1 MRLGEG
7 ASAKTLRH
15 LLLAAMLAVTMTVA
29 ACGSD
34 DDGGSTGGSTGTS
47 TAATVAE
54 EPAAP
59 AEAGDVPT
67 PGDVSGREERAGY
80 VYAGTD
86 EQVEEARAAG
96 EQDAGDPVDPPTG
109 KKIGMILLS
118 EQSATSRS
126 ASDAAKRIADLFG
139 FSVEV
144 CDPNFDAQKVQQC
157 ATSIAAKKPDA
168 VISVSQNPGPMGSGV
183 KQVADQ
189 GGLWFGVG
197 SGGEPSEYVND
208 YGIDGIRLAEVLDQ
222 FMFATIKE
230 KNPDGDGKIFA
241 ITAPTVGVASKN
253 SGDQLKRDVESA
265 EGFELI
271 DHNLDL
277 ANAVQDTL
285 NTTRQTLEQ
294 NPSLSAMWTLCD
306 FCVPLMA
313 QTTEQK
319 QPDRKTVVV
328 GQFSS
333 PESIADVRAGKV
345 DGIADYPWASQ
356 VWVAMDQALQ
366 KWARDQDPVKGFDVF
381 GSYSLPFMEPYVI
394 TPDNAL
400 DSGPAPIYGPDFETY
415 FRAKWA
421 KEFGVG
427 S

>member
-1 MRLGEG
+1 MKRFGEG
-7 ASAKTLRH
+7 TIVKPLR
-15 LLLAAMLAVTMTVA
+15 LLALVAMLVAAMALA

-34 DDGGSTGGSTGTS
+34 DEGGSTGSSTS
-47 TAATVAE
+47 TAATE
-54 EPAAP
+54 EPAKP
-59 AEAGDVPT
+59 VEAGDVPEA
-67 PGDVSGREERAGY
+67 GDVAGREAHAGY
-80 VYAGTD
+80 VYAGTQ
-86 EQVEEARAAG
+86 EQVDEAKAAG
-96 EQDAGDPVDPPTG
+96 EKDAGDPVDPPTG
-109 KKIGMILLS
+109 KKIGMVLLS
-118 EQSATSRS
+118 GQSATSKS
-126 ASDAAKRIADLFG
+126 AVDAAERIADLFG
-139 FSVEV
+139 FTVDV
-144 CDPNFDAQKVQQC
+144 CDPNFDPQKIPQC
-157 ATSIAAKKPDA
+157 ATSIAAKQPDIVLSA
-168 VISVSQNPGPMGSGV
+168 SQNPGPMGSGV

-197 SGGEPSEYVND
+197 SGGEPSQYVND
-208 YGIDGIRLAEVLDQ
+208 YGIDGIRLSEVLDQ
-222 FMFATIKE
+222 FMFDAIE
-230 KNPDGDGKIFA
+230 ERNPDGDGKIFA

-253 SGDQLKRDVESA
+253 SGDQLTRDVESA

-285 NTTRQTLEQ
+285 NSTRQTLEQ
-294 NPSLSAMWTLCD
+294 NPNLSGMWTLCD

-313 QTTEQK
+313 QTTKQK

-333 PESIADVRAGKV
+333 PESIADVRAGNV
-345 DGIADYPWASQ
+345 DGIADYAWPSQ

-366 KWARDQDPVKGFDVF
+366 KWARDEEPVKGFDVF

-400 DSGPAPIYGPDFETY
+400 DSGPAPFYGPDFETY